1 MAKDTF
7 VNNNPEDSL
16 ESLLKIL
23 DDLYSYNI
31 IREYKLNQV
40 DEIMFG
46 LHGLGEDSEEDEYH
60 SISSIFDEC
69 DDKHSFIYD
78 LRNAIRYVL
87 HAPNYSLEGAISEIM
102 SFRDQLP

>member
-40 DEIMFG
+40 DEIMLSLYG
-46 LHGLGEDSEEDEYH
+46 LSETSEEDEYH
-60 SISSIFDEC
+60 SISSLFEES
-69 DDKHSFIYD
+69 DDKNLFIYD
-78 LRNAIRYVL
+78 LRNAIRYTL
-87 HAPNYSLEGAISEIM
+87 NTPDHSLEGAISEIIDL
-102 SFRDQLP
+102 RDQLP

>member
-7 VNNNPEDSL
+7 VNNNPEDNL

-69 DDKHSFIYD
+69 DDKNSFIYH

-87 HAPNYSLEGAISEIM
+87 HAPNYSLEGAISEII